1 MTRIK
6 SYLKSLDESIA
17 SLMQSMAILLVL
29 VAIAFLL
36 SKGVFLRPNN
46 LVNLGRQNAMLLFV
60 ALAQLVVLLTGGIDL
75 SVGAVVA
82 ISSVLV
88 VLFQGYGIG
97 LALFIAVAAAAV
109 IGTISGILVTGLRLP
124 AFVITLAMQQIVY
137 SVAKVMTNGAKVEH
151 SLNGAM
157 LSMSLSQFYKTKTM
171 GLIVPIWLCIAIII
185 VMTLYMRT
193 KQGYYLYAIGGNS
206 SAARFSGLPVRLI
219 NILAYTLSSMLC
231 AFAGFLFVCRVGTGD
246 PDTGILLPM
255 DAIAACTIG
264 GVSLSGGKGSVAGAV
279 IGLLVLCVLNNIMS
293 LIHVSPN
300 VQPMV
305 KGIVILIAVFM
316 NSVKKNGEN

>member
-1 MTRIK
+1 MKKFTAVF
-6 SYLKSLDESIA
+6 KSLGEGA
-17 SLMQSMAILLVL
+17 RSLGLSLAILIILVL
-29 VAIAFLL
+29 VAQLL
-36 SKGVFLRPNN
+36 SNGVFLRSNN
-46 LVNLGRQNAMLLFV
+46 LINLGRQNTMLLFV

-82 ISSVLV
+82 LSSVLV

-97 LALFIAVAAAAV
+97 LALAIALAAGAV
-109 IGTISGILVTGLRLP
+109 VGFISGALVTFLKLP

-151 SLNGAM
+151 SLNGVV
-157 LSMSLSQFYKTKTM
+157 LSPALSQFYKTSLG
-171 GLIVPIWLCIAIII
+171 GLVMPLWLCLAIIA
-185 VMTLYMRT
+185 VMILYMRT
-193 KQGYYLYAIGGNS
+193 KYGYYLYAIGGNA
-206 SAARFSGLPVRLI
+206 SAARFSGLPVRAV
-219 NILAYTLSSMLC
+219 NVLAFALSSLLC

-264 GVSLSGGKGSVAGAV
+264 GVSLAGGKGSVVGATV
-279 IGLLVLCVLNNIMS
+279 GLLVLCVLNNVMS
-293 LIHVSPN
+293 LVHVSPN

-305 KGIVILIAVFM
+305 KGIVILITVFV
-316 NSVKKNGEN
+316 NSMKKNGEN

>member
-6 SYLKSLDESIA
+6 SYLKSLDESTT
-17 SLMQSMAILLVL
+17 SLMQSLAILLVL

-97 LALFIAVAAAAV
+97 LALCVALAVGAL

-157 LSMSLSQFYKTKTM
+157 LSMSLSRFYKMKTM
-171 GLIVPIWLCIAIII
+171 GLIIPIWLCIAVII